1 MLLWL
6 LFSDRLN
13 TRDMLDRRHCAKE
26 DDDLTCVVCNGECRE
41 TRLHLFSAYPSIRCR
56 QHLGIEWKHNLEFFP
71 TVVLARLRFGRRGF
85 LEIFFIASWHIW
97 KQRKRLIF
105 QNILPMFQSWRL
117 LFVNEVLLHMCRMK
131 DPLKQSVFD
140 WLQTLQVLSFPCNL

>member
-1 MLLWL
+1 MRFRPKKGSRMLLWL

-85 LEIFFIASWHIW
+85 LEIFFIASC
-97 KQRKRLIF
+97 IF
-105 QNILPMFQSWRL
+105 GNR
-117 LFVNEVLLHMCRMK
+117 ERG
-131 DPLKQSVFD
+131 
-140 WLQTLQVLSFPCNL
+140 LSSKISCLCSSLGGCFL